1 MGAGGAAGWARAC
14 WCGGR
19 WHSALAVRG
28 AVRCVAQLAGEAV
41 DSVWEEAERAA
52 EFDGR
57 DGWSAVELI
66 ALLAAVSPVFVE
78 QHGERALA
86 SLFVGCM

>member
-1 MGAGGAAGWARAC
+1 MLVRGAS
-14 WCGGR
+14 
-19 WHSALAVRG
+19 HSALAVRG